1 MKLVFDKEYDFYDRD
16 SVVHEFMRD
25 PPCPKLTIEEQELH
39 VDTDNPL
46 ICFYPDRASN
56 SVTLGQLFLNSTMED
71 EVAQNLMQIEFPGT
85 IYASGDFPTGL
96 VIEEEVYVRSSC
108 MFGFLTVDF

>member
-16 SVVHEFMRD
+16 TVVHEFMRD

-56 SVTLGQLFLNSTMED
+56 SVTFGQLFLDSPNGQ
-71 EVAQNLMQIEFPGT
+71 EVA
-85 IYASGDFPTGL
+85 SKR
-96 VIEEEVYVRSSC
+96 EEVA
-108 MFGFLTVDF
+108 